1 MEFFIKKKATLPLLK
16 MQVVKDGRSDYNHF
30 MDLVEV
36 SSLFFSMTSVET
48 GIPKILTRP
57 AGFVEKTQVDPNAEP
72 EYYLYYQF
80 TSSDTNVV
88 GRYEGQFMLKSD
100 DGVLILPI
108 RERLFINVTE
118 SFIADDLPYD
128 SCYVIEFPCCVNP
141 LPSPTVTPTA
151 SITPTVTP
159 TNTVTPTVTLTPT
172 NTLTPTPTVGTVTI
186 EISSSISPGSVQVLY
201 TAVANTNLNVD
212 IEIDFTNIFGVLSGS
227 PYTLNGSV
235 KILSGDTTGYSN
247 YIIDGDYANL
257 NDVSYYSGISQTF
270 TGSPSNEYFIIFE
283 EPVFDVTPTPTPTIT
298 VTPTNTITPTVTSTP
313 LSTNP
318 PTPTPTSTP
327 LPPQIFYFEDCC
339 DGTIYKIGDIPI
351 GYPIV
356 TGLTYFLTSD
366 IFTGC
371 TTVVSSTTFDYSGL
385 FLGVTG
391 EIDCMNCYSAHTY
404 ICPSPTPT
412 VTETVTPTPTLTATP
427 TETAI
432 TTPTPTETGTPTPTP
447 TETGTPTPTPTPTI
461 TNTPTVSI
469 TPTNTFTP
477 TPTPT
482 HICRCWYLTNP
493 TNISLNYT
501 TVNCNGSISIGG
513 TVTSGTSTQICA
525 SSISENPLIIKSD
538 FGPCTGS
545 CSNIF
550 YGFFGN
556 TISGNCIS
564 YSAITF
570 TNNPPSSG
578 GSFTYGTSFLD
589 SSYNL
594 RNNGWYTIPPYVY
607 RINEGIVT
615 PTTVSA
621 CTLNSGTCVTNQ
633 YMIVASNDT
642 TVTIAPPYGDAPT
655 SFFLPK
661 NYVVYMCL
669 CSAPTGSN
677 ITVTNLGSCPYNF

>member
-1 MEFFIKKKATLPLLK
+1 MEFFIKKNATLPLLK
-16 MQVVKDGRSDYNHF
+16 LQVVKDGRNDYDNF
-30 MDLVEV
+30 MKSIE
-36 SSLFFSMTSVET
+36 SSEILFSMVNIDN
-48 GIPKILTRP
+48 GVPKILSVP
-57 AGFVEKTQVDPNAEP
+57 AGFIIKEFTELNPEP
-72 EYYLYYQF
+72 EYYIYYQF
-80 TSSDTNVV
+80 KYRDTNQV
-88 GRYEGQFMLKSD
+88 GRFEGQFMLNTD
-100 DGVLILPI
+100 DGVLIIPI
-108 RERLFINVTE
+108 REKLFINVQE
-118 SFIADDLPYD
+118 SFIVDDLPYD
-128 SCYVIEFPCCVNP
+128 SNYVIEFPCCNN
-141 LPSPTVTPTA
+141 LISSPTPT
-151 SITPTVTP
+151 ITPT
-159 TNTVTPTVTLTPT
+159 N
-172 NTLTPTPTVGTVTI
+172 
-186 EISSSISPGSVQVLY
+186 
-201 TAVANTNLNVD
+201 
-212 IEIDFTNIFGVLSGS
+212 
-227 PYTLNGSV
+227 
-235 KILSGDTTGYSN
+235 
-247 YIIDGDYANL
+247 
-257 NDVSYYSGISQTF
+257 
-270 TGSPSNEYFIIFE
+270 
-283 EPVFDVTPTPTPTIT
+283 TPTIT
-298 VTPTNTITPTVTSTP
+298 VTPTITETPTQTPTNTPTQTVTPTITETPTNTPTVT
-313 LSTNP
+313 

-339 DGTIYKIGDIPI
+339 DGTIYKIGDVPI

-385 FLGVTG
+385 FSGVTG

-412 VTETVTPTPTLTATP
+412 ETVTPTPTLTVTM
-427 TETAI
+427 TETA
-432 TTPTPTETGTPTPTP
+432 TPTPTP
-447 TETGTPTPTPTPTI
+447 TETAIPTPTPTPTI

-501 TVNCNGSISIGG
+501 QVNCDGTVSIGG

-525 SSISENPLIIKSD
+525 SSINENPLIIKSD

-607 RINEGIVT
+607 RIGEGVVI
-615 PTTVSA
+615 PPTVSA

-633 YMIVASNDT
+633 YMIVSSNDT